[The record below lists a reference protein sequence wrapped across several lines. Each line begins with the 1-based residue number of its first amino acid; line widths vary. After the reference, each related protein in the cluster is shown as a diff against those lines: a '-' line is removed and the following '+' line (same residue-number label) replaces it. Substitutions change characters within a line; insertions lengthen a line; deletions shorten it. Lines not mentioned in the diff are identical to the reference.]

1 MKNNVDIHA
10 DDYALTINT
19 SKELLDLMKEGL
31 LDSISIIAN
40 MSCFDEC
47 VEMLY
52 KAIPSLPF
60 LPLISVHLNFVE
72 GKSLSLSDGL
82 LAKNGM
88 MSLSWADVFFSSF
101 TSKRKVLK
109 EELKKEMKA
118 QIDKVDA
125 VVKKTIEIAKANN
138 IPYKQEKIRIDSHQ
152 HIHSLPLVWNS
163 LMETIKD
170 NDYEIEY
177 IRNPKEPFWVFVSKT
192 DLWKTYR
199 PVNFIKNILLNF
211 FSYQEDKYCDSHNLN
226 KMYMWGLVM
235 SGKMDINRIKE
246 LYPDMLNKANKD
258 NRTLEILFHP
268 GYTRNDEVNNELA
281 KDAVIDFYNNENRKI
296 ENIAVRNIKGI
307 TL

>member
-31 LDSISIIAN
+31 LDSVSIIAN

-47 VEMLY
+47 VDMLY

-72 GKSLSLSDGL
+72 GKSLSLDDGL

-88 MSLSWADVFFSSF
+88 MSLSWTEVFFSSF
-101 TSKRKVLK
+101 TSKRIVLK

-125 VVKKTIEIAKANN
+125 VVKKSIEIAKANN
-138 IPYKQEKIRIDSHQ
+138 IPYKQGKIRIDSHQ

-192 DLWKTYR
+192 NLWKTYR

-235 SGKMDINRIKE
+235 SGKMDIDRIKE

-268 GYTRNDEVNNELA
+268 GYTPEYEINNELA

-296 ENIAVRNIKGI
+296 ENIAVKNIKGI